1 MAHCLQWPCA
11 PAVPLGHGRH
21 GALTTVWFSLSMCP
35 GAHLTQAN
43 FVLLKYSGC
52 GHTTHVVRGLFGCLP
67 AAHDSH
73 CTPDGL
79 TVPLLQA
86 VHVTARGLEDDFSL
100 GAVPAALAQY
110 VVWLLKLLLSQSY
123 LSAGIAKLR

>member
-1 MAHCLQWPCA
+1 MAHALQWPCA

-52 GHTTHVVRGLFGCLP
+52 GHAAHDVRALFGCLP
-67 AAHDSH
+67 AAHEAH
-73 CTPDGL
+73 VIPLTL
-79 TVPLLQA
+79 TVPFVHA
-86 VHVTARGLEDDFSL
+86 EHVTAGGVFGVRWL
-100 GAVPAALAQY
+100 GALPLRQGAQLPPLPASPTPHGTQLE
-110 VVWLLKLLLSQSY
+110 
-123 LSAGIAKLR
+123 